1 MSCLSSPPASL
12 FFSLATSCH
21 SLALVHCRASRSLFL
36 DPFAK
41 TCCVFR
47 ASGLRWAPHAWSIPS
62 LWSAQSCNATG
73 STSWELPRK
82 IPGKVLKPQS
92 HDASERTS
100 YALDIDLQSRPLSVP
115 FMLTMQDQ
123 DTNSQIATPMFVE
136 NSVDTLIGI
145 LHTQA
150 FVENQIED
158 SREHTRLPLLLP

>member
-12 FFSLATSCH
+12 FFFARHVMPLVGSGTLSRVPITVPGSIRQNMLCVSSLRAAVGSSRLEHSFLVVRAILQCH
-21 SLALVHCRASRSLFL
+21 RKHELGA
-36 DPFAK
+36 
-41 TCCVFR
+41 
-47 ASGLRWAPHAWSIPS
+47 
-62 LWSAQSCNATG
+62 AQKN
-73 STSWELPRK
+73 
-82 IPGKVLKPQS
+82 PGKVLKPQS

-136 NSVDTLIGI
+136 NSVDTLIDI